1 MTTVNITKTE
11 NTVEVNETT
20 NVVTVQQGAT
30 QTVEVI
36 TQGPQG
42 ITGQQGQTGPQG
54 PPVSGFNFDG
64 SAKVNK
70 SVVYYDSTAG
80 KFKADNTWTTSTLVF
95 GGDF

>member
-1 MTTVNITKTE
+1 MSNKITVNETV
-11 NTVEVNETT
+11 NTVRVNETT
-20 NVVTVQQGAT
+20 NTITVQEASAS
-30 QTVEVI
+30 VVKVI
-36 TQGPQG
+36 TEGPKGEQGE
-42 ITGQQGQTGPQG
+42 QG
-54 PPVSGFNFDG
+54 PPVSGFDFDS

>member
-1 MTTVNITKTE
+1 MTNSVSITETN
-11 NTVEVNETT
+11 NTVTVNETT
-20 NVVTVQQGAT
+20 NEVTVT
-30 QTVEVI
+30 
-36 TQGPQG
+36 QG
-42 ITGQQGQTGPQG
+42 ITSIATVVSAGPQG
-54 PPVSGFNFDG
+54 PPVSEFYFDG

>member
-42 ITGQQGQTGPQG
+42 QTGPQG
-54 PPVSGFNFDG
+54 PPVSGFDFDG